1 GVGFHHA
8 DVKKWAKPNFRRS
21 EETPVRKSNTSRDRI
36 KVVDKDR
43 VALTDNLAGYLSKG
57 GQLFLP
63 MVELIEQSRIA
74 VDELLD
80 TVSRA
85 AIEAIL
91 VISASEVAGSKQQGR
106 RDGAP
111 GAVAWHGT
119 QRDRVDLTQPRL
131 TVHKPQ

>member
-8 DVKKWAKPNFRRS
+8 DVKKWAKPNFRKKG
-21 EETPVRKSNTSRDRI
+21 EPPVRKSNTSRDRI

-43 VALTDNLAGYLSKG
+43 VALTDNLAGYLSKR

-106 RDGAP
+106 RDGA
-111 GAVAWHGT
+111 
-119 QRDRVDLTQPRL
+119 RSEERRVGKEGRGRGGGE
-131 TVHKPQ
+131 